1 MAIGIHI
8 LADILK
14 KIDALNNVF
23 LVFRQ
28 HSMLK
33 TP

>member
-1 MAIGIHI
+1 MAMGIHI

-23 LVFRQ
+23 MVFRGY
-28 HSMLK
+28 SMLK